1 MPCKYHALF
10 IHSIDFFVSM
20 DEHVFKEESVQRV
33 YQYLRRMK
41 ANQDLDQF
49 TLTHLKKPE
58 GTGKECLECLL
69 E

>member
-1 MPCKYHALF
+1 MTKMNLIF
-10 IHSIDFFVSM
+10 LTEFFVSM

-41 ANQDLDQF
+41 ANQELDKF
-49 TLTHLKKPE
+49 KLRPLKKPE

-69 E
+69 Q